1 LNTQPHKAYS
11 YIDTDSAMQSLLPRL
26 TAAPAIA
33 IDTEADSLHHYY
45 EKVCLIQLTVA
56 GANYI
61 VDPLAPIDLARF
73 LEILAQKPLIL
84 HDAGYD
90 LRMMKTSFDFSPKEP
105 VFDTMLAAQLLGFER
120 FALIALIEHFFNVTA
135 TKKGQKSDW
144 SRRPL
149 KQSQLDY
156 AVDDTHYLPALADK
170 LNRRLQ
176 NLNRCRWHS
185 EFCQAMVRSALLEKP
200 QPNPDHQWRIKGLS
214 KLTPQQL
221 NFVRTIW
228 HWRDTQAKNA
238 DLPPFKILGNNQ
250 LIALALW
257 ALDNPETPI
266 EKGPKLPRTCKAN
279 RLSTLKKSIQKAK
292 NTPQPQW
299 PQPRAAK
306 FSPAD
311 PRLKA
316 LAAALRAEC
325 AQIAAD
331 LNLAPHLIASKA
343 TIAIIAKNRPKTIQE
358 LIASAPVMQWQAEI
372 IFPAIEKTLKQ

>member
-1 LNTQPHKAYS
+1 MSTQPHKAYS

-26 TAAPAIA
+26 DAADAIA
-33 IDTEADSLHHYY
+33 IDTEADSMHHYY

-56 GANYI
+56 SANYI
-61 VDPLAPIDLARF
+61 VDPLAGIDLARF

-90 LRMMKTSFDFSPKEP
+90 LRMMKASFDFSPEET
-105 VFDTMLAAQLLGFER
+105 VFDTMLAAQLLGFEK
-120 FALIALIEHFFNVTA
+120 FALTALIEHFFGVIA

-170 LNRRLQ
+170 LNHQLQ
-176 NLNRCRWHS
+176 KLNRYRWHS
-185 EFCQAMVRSALLEKP
+185 EFCRAMVRSALLEKP
-200 QPNPDHQWRIKGLS
+200 QPNPDNLWRIKGLS

-228 HWRDTQAKNA
+228 HWREKQAKNA

-250 LIALALW
+250 LLVLALW
-257 ALDNPETPI
+257 AFDNPKTPI
-266 EKGPKLPRTCKAN
+266 EKGPKLPRTFKAN
-279 RLSTLKKSIQKAK
+279 RLRTLKKAIQKAK
-292 NTPQPQW
+292 NTPQSQW
-299 PQPRAAK
+299 PQPRTAN
-306 FSPAD
+306 FTPAD
-311 PRLKA
+311 PNLKA
-316 LAAALRAEC
+316 LATELRAEC
-325 AQIAAD
+325 ARIAAD

-343 TIAIIAKNRPKTIQE
+343 TIAIIAKNPPKTIQE
-358 LIASAPVMQWQAEI
+358 LLDSAPVMQWQAEI
-372 IFPAIEKTLKQ
+372 IFPAIEKTIKQ